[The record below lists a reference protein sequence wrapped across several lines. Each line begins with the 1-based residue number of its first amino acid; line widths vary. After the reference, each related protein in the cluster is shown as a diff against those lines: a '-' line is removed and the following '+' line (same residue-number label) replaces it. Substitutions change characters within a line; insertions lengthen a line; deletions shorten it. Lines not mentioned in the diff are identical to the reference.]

1 MNTQKTVYNR
11 LFSKEE
17 KTELETH
24 KVELAIIDDIKKYSN
39 GYKKYYSEL
48 EGLQNRGERLKK
60 ELNETISAIYKW
72 GELGDSMASDM
83 ARMLDNFEKKAKDL
97 GINAKESKDYVE
109 GQKSFKKYAEAERF
123 ANKMAKEFSK
133 VR

>member
-1 MNTQKTVYNR
+1 
-11 LFSKEE
+11 
-17 KTELETH
+17 
-24 KVELAIIDDIKKYSN
+24 
-39 GYKKYYSEL
+39 
-48 EGLQNRGERLKK
+48 
-60 ELNETISAIYKW
+60 
-72 GELGDSMASDM
+72 MASDM

-123 ANKMAKEFSK
+123 ANKMAKDFSK